1 MTTIILVIAISIISI
16 ILLTISSRLFKIN
29 RDQADKIAGLQNQL
43 SVLCVGA
50 IGTDERILQF
60 EQRLTKIKE
69 HQNSLDLG
77 MNAQHSYDHA
87 IRLARKGAGI
97 NQLIDSCNLSDE
109 EAHLIRR
116 LHGGELQNS
125 YIQEVH

>member
-1 MTTIILVIAISIISI
+1 MTTIILVIAITIVSI

-69 HQNSLDLG
+69 HQNSLDVG

-116 LHGGELQNS
+116 LHGGDLQNG
-125 YIQEVH
+125 YIQEIH